1 MEKKIGTVSIVVLHR
16 EIVNEVNAL
25 LSNYAAIIH
34 ARQGIPLHEDALY
47 VISLVVK
54 SDADTINALTG
65 KLGKLKGIKVKS
77 ILLKSIEY

>member
-1 MEKKIGTVSIVVLHR
+1 MEKKIGTISIVVLQR
-16 EIVNEVNAL
+16 EVVSEVNAL

-34 ARQGIPLHEDALY
+34 ARQGIPLHEDGLF

-77 ILLKSIEY
+77 ILLKSIEH